1 MRFLRRA
8 MGLLTVVGLLFLAG
22 FGPPAPAPL
31 PRVAEP
37 AKLGFSYLSP
47 EQQKDLW
54 RRADDYAL
62 AEVFLKACG
71 SPPYIERRMRMAVRD
86 CIEARALDRVAAYFR
101 RKVAEFSAKHTFV
114 CDTDHSKALVKSIRG
129 KVDRAVEEVR
139 QMCRSCLFC

>member
-1 MRFLRRA
+1 
-8 MGLLTVVGLLFLAG
+8 
-22 FGPPAPAPL
+22 
-31 PRVAEP
+31 
-37 AKLGFSYLSP
+37 
-47 EQQKDLW
+47 LW

-62 AEVFLKACG
+62 AEVFLKACS

-86 CIEARALDRVAAYFR
+86 CIEARALDRVAAYFM
-101 RKVAEFSAKHTFV
+101 RKVTEFSAKHTFV